1 MLKLYLL
8 AMEQRWVWWARKR
21 VGLTIFHP
29 LSARQMTNAHWAE
42 VRLKDSVTSH
52 YGIQLINKQSLVAL
66 RMLCL
71 PFQGTL

>member
-1 MLKLYLL
+1 
-8 AMEQRWVWWARKR
+8 
-21 VGLTIFHP
+21 
-29 LSARQMTNAHWAE
+29 MTNAHWAE
-42 VRLKDSVTSH
+42 VSLKDSVTSH